1 MEENKTKTVEMK
13 TEKKKFSYEEL
24 NDIASQL
31 SQQNQQLYAQ
41 LQRVNM
47 TNAFKRLD
55 YLFKVVEFSAMFDS
69 DFVIKCTDE
78 IKGIL
83 TVPQEETQEKEKTVE
98 EVTED

>member
-47 TNAFKRLD
+47 TNAFRRLD
-55 YLFKVVEFSAMFDS
+55 YLFKVVENGALFTPEFLDNCIS
-69 DFVIKCTDE
+69 E
-78 IKGIL
+78 IEESL
-83 TVPQEETQEKEKTVE
+83 TIREEDVE
-98 EVTED
+98 DNKDPEAEN

>member
-47 TNAFKRLD
+47 TNAFRRLD
-55 YLFKVVEFSAMFDS
+55 YLFKVVENGALFTPEFLDNCIS
-69 DFVIKCTDE
+69 E
-78 IKGIL
+78 IEESL
-83 TVPQEETQEKEKTVE
+83 TIREEDIEDNKDPEVE
-98 EVTED
+98 N

>member
-13 TEKKKFSYEEL
+13 PEKKKFSYEEL

-47 TNAFKRLD
+47 TNAFRRLD
-55 YLFKVVEFSAMFDS
+55 YLFKVVENGALFTPEFLDNCISEIEES
-69 DFVIKCTDE
+69 LTIK
-78 IKGIL
+78 
-83 TVPQEETQEKEKTVE
+83 EED
-98 EVTED
+98 TEDNKDSEAEN

>member
-47 TNAFKRLD
+47 TNAFRRLD
-55 YLFKVVEFSAMFDS
+55 YLFKVAENGALFTPEFLDNCISEIEES
-69 DFVIKCTDE
+69 LTIK
-78 IKGIL
+78 
-83 TVPQEETQEKEKTVE
+83 EED
-98 EVTED
+98 TEDNKDSEAEN

>member
-47 TNAFKRLD
+47 TNAFRRLD
-55 YLFKVVEFSAMFDS
+55 YLFKVVENGALFTPEFLDNCISEIEES
-69 DFVIKCTDE
+69 LTIKEAD
-78 IKGIL
+78 
-83 TVPQEETQEKEKTVE
+83 
-98 EVTED
+98 TEDNKDSEAEN

>member
-13 TEKKKFSYEEL
+13 SEQKKLSYEEL

-47 TNAFKRLD
+47 TNAFRRLD
-55 YLFKVVEFSAMFDS
+55 YLFKVVENGALFTPEFLDNCISEIEES
-69 DFVIKCTDE
+69 LTIK
-78 IKGIL
+78 
-83 TVPQEETQEKEKTVE
+83 EED
-98 EVTED
+98 TEDNKDSEAEN

>member
-1 MEENKTKTVEMK
+1 MEENKAKTVEMK

-47 TNAFKRLD
+47 TNAFRRLD
-55 YLFKVVEFSAMFDS
+55 YLFKVVENGAWF
-69 DFVIKCTDE
+69 
-78 IKGIL
+78 
-83 TVPQEETQEKEKTVE
+83 TQEFLDNCISEIEESLTIKEE
-98 EVTED
+98 DTEDNKDSEAEN

>member
-55 YLFKVVEFSAMFDS
+55 YLFKVVENGALFTPEFLDNCIS
-69 DFVIKCTDE
+69 E
-78 IKGIL
+78 IEESL
-83 TVPQEETQEKEKTVE
+83 TIREEN
-98 EVTED
+98 TEDNKDPEVEN

>member
-47 TNAFKRLD
+47 TNAFRRLD
-55 YLFKVVEFSAMFDS
+55 YLFKVVENGALFTPEFLDNCIS
-69 DFVIKCTDE
+69 E
-78 IKGIL
+78 IEESL
-83 TVPQEETQEKEKTVE
+83 TIREEN
-98 EVTED
+98 TEDNKDPEVEN

>member
-31 SQQNQQLYAQ
+31 SRQNQQLYAQ

-47 TNAFKRLD
+47 TNAFRRLD
-55 YLFKVVEFSAMFDS
+55 YLFKVVENGALFTPEFLDNCTSEIEES
-69 DFVIKCTDE
+69 LTIK
-78 IKGIL
+78 
-83 TVPQEETQEKEKTVE
+83 EED
-98 EVTED
+98 TEDNKDSEAEN

>member
-47 TNAFKRLD
+47 TNAFRRLD
-55 YLFKVVEFSAMFDS
+55 YLFKVVENGALFTPEFLDNCIS
-69 DFVIKCTDE
+69 E
-78 IKGIL
+78 IEESL
-83 TVPQEETQEKEKTVE
+83 TIREEDVE
-98 EVTED
+98 DNKDPEIEN

>member
-47 TNAFKRLD
+47 TNAFRRLD
-55 YLFKVVEFSAMFDS
+55 YLFKVVENGALFTPEFLDNCIS
-69 DFVIKCTDE
+69 E
-78 IKGIL
+78 IEESL
-83 TVPQEETQEKEKTVE
+83 TIREED
-98 EVTED
+98 TEDNKDPEVEN

>member
-31 SQQNQQLYAQ
+31 SQQNQQFYAQ

-55 YLFKVVEFSAMFDS
+55 YLFKVVENGALFTPEFLDNCVNEIEESLT
-69 DFVIKCTDE
+69 IKEGD
-78 IKGIL
+78 
-83 TVPQEETQEKEKTVE
+83 
-98 EVTED
+98 TEDNKDSEAEN

>member
-47 TNAFKRLD
+47 TNAFRRLD
-55 YLFKVVEFSAMFDS
+55 YLFKVVENGALFTPEFLDNCVSEIEES
-69 DFVIKCTDE
+69 LTIK
-78 IKGIL
+78 
-83 TVPQEETQEKEKTVE
+83 EED
-98 EVTED
+98 TEDNKDSEAEN

>member
-47 TNAFKRLD
+47 TNAFRRLD
-55 YLFKVVEFSAMFDS
+55 YLFKVVENGAWF
-69 DFVIKCTDE
+69 
-78 IKGIL
+78 
-83 TVPQEETQEKEKTVE
+83 TQEFLDNCISEIE
-98 EVTED
+98 ESLTIREENTEDNKDPEVEN